1 MKYGLS
7 DAVMARHRP
16 GQIDYRL
23 ARQTVL
29 HAFKAGS
36 VSRLQICDAQSEL
49 TRNAT
54 YCGVDIDDPCPVCEA
69 TALRN
74 VTYVFGPRL
83 PSGGRCIT
91 NLAEMARLA
100 RRVGETLERYPDA
113 HAFLLRRHGLYTWGR
128 TLADA
133 ERHVE
138 ILEFLFEAV
147 GRTQSRNGSAR
158 AGR

>member
-1 MKYGLS
+1 VKYGLS

-23 ARQTVL
+23 ARQNVL
-29 HAFKAGS
+29 HAFRAGA
-36 VSRLQICDAQSEL
+36 VSRLQICDAQTEL

-54 YCGVDIDDPCPVCEA
+54 YCGAGIDDPCPVCEA
-69 TALRN
+69 VALRN

-100 RRVGETLERYPDA
+100 SRQADYTAYVVEVCVECGWNHLMRSY
-113 HAFLLRRHGLYTWGR
+113 LL
-128 TLADA
+128 A
-133 ERHVE
+133 
-138 ILEFLFEAV
+138 
-147 GRTQSRNGSAR
+147 
-158 AGR
+158 

>member
-23 ARQTVL
+23 ARQNVL
-29 HAFKAGS
+29 FAFRAGS
-36 VSRLQICDAQSEL
+36 VSRLQICDANPSS
-49 TRNAT
+49 RANAT
-54 YCGVDIDDPCPVCEA
+54 YCGVEIDDPCPVCEA

-91 NLAEMARLA
+91 NLAEMTRLA
-100 RRVGETLERYPDA
+100 RREAD
-113 HAFLLRRHGLYTWGR
+113 YTAYVVEVCVDCGWNHLMR
-128 TLADA
+128 SYVLA
-133 ERHVE
+133 
-138 ILEFLFEAV
+138 
-147 GRTQSRNGSAR
+147 
-158 AGR
+158 